1 MTCAIFITFV
11 FLDKWFSF
19 IQIVYYFLNAQF
31 KTNQMY
37 VFVLRVT
44 FVQRLSGRNNVDVYA
59 YIYMCLF
66 VCLFVSTIFN
76 EGAYLT

>member
-44 FVQRLSGRNNVDVYA
+44 FVQRPSGRNNV
-59 YIYMCLF
+59 
-66 VCLFVSTIFN
+66 
-76 EGAYLT
+76 EK